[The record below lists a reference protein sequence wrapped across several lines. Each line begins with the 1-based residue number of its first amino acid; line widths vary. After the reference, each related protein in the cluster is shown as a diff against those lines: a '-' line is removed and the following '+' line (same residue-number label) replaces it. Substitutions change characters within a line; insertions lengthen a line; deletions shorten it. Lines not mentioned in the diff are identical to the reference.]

1 MLNYPLK
8 TNPYTPKKWTF
19 PTLQAAAF
27 QRTSLQLFGLL
38 GEISSKIFATFSPK
52 REPLNPGSSSR
63 AISLLRG
70 TTFSAKQTSIFE
82 ENSLWGYFS
91 GAAARQQN
99 SPELADCS
107 LILSINSSLSIPR
120 TLVLGCFH
128 CVPPC
133 HVIWRLSR
141 AIHSIIPYISDF
153 PPRSTTRSIAVSDET
168 CRRLYPVRYTMRRAF
183 LESLLPPYV
192 RTAESPM
199 NVSQA
204 DSDHRYNLV

>member
-1 MLNYPLK
+1 MDFPNSPSSRFSK
-8 TNPYTPKKWTF
+8 DIP
-19 PTLQAAAF
+19 PTLWALGRNFQQDFCHLFTKTGASEPRQFIQGHFFVTWHNFFSQTNLYF
-27 QRTSLQLFGLL
+27 QR
-38 GEISSKIFATFSPK
+38 I
-52 REPLNPGSSSR
+52 
-63 AISLLRG
+63 
-70 TTFSAKQTSIFE
+70 
-82 ENSLWGYFS
+82 LWGYFS

-99 SPELADCS
+99 SPELADCT
-107 LILSINSSLSIPR
+107 LILSINSPLSIPR

-183 LESLLPPYV
+183 LESSAPAV
-192 RTAESPM
+192 RSHGEPDERFPGRLRPSI
-199 NVSQA
+199 
-204 DSDHRYNLV
+204 